1 MGSHV
6 SRESATAKPSDDRA
20 ATAVMVALRRIV
32 RYLRLADREAEAAL
46 GLSAA
51 QLFVLH
57 ALGET
62 TAPSLVELARRTLT
76 DPSSVSTV
84 VDRLVT
90 RRLVRRTR
98 ARTDARRAELRL
110 TAAGERVVRSAPRA
124 PQVMI
129 VAKLRAMPAP
139 RRAALV
145 RSLDELVRLLG
156 ATELAPRMMFEDD
169 AGDPPPA
176 RRPRRER

>member
-1 MGSHV
+1 MGPHA
-6 SRESATAKPSDDRA
+6 SRTSVTPTDDRD

-57 ALGET
+57 VLGEAP
-62 TAPSLVELARRTLT
+62 APSLVELARRTLT

-98 ARTDARRAELRL
+98 AKTDARRAELRL
-110 TAAGERVVRSAPRA
+110 TAAGARVALSAPRA
-124 PQVMI
+124 PQVVI
-129 VAKLRAMPAP
+129 VAKLRAMPTA
-139 RRAALV
+139 RRAVLV
-145 RSLDELVRLLG
+145 HALDELVGLIG
-156 ATELAPRMMFEDD
+156 AAELAPRMMFEDD